1 MNLLHCN
8 IDKLHCNIDKRV
20 KGCPFCFGRKLIS
33 SYAMYI
39 GTLLRAFAQWR
50 RHRTAIRELA
60 ALDDRALSDIGLN
73 RTMIRHAVHAG
84 RSR

>member
-1 MNLLHCN
+1 VGLFSFRELFAGQYRP
-8 IDKLHCNIDKRV
+8 II
-20 KGCPFCFGRKLIS
+20 KGRPTVLAQNHIR

-50 RHRTAIRELA
+50 RHRIAIRELSG
-60 ALDDRALSDIGLN
+60 LDDRALSDIGLN
-73 RTMIRHAVHAG
+73 RTMVRRAVYTG